1 MRPWFTRRRCPV
13 DASDRRLIRADSS
26 WRLTSAP
33 AAKKLSEMNRYGRQL
48 MRQMQQSDPARF
60 ASLPDPDQHFTIVG
74 EQLAVEIEQLAQ
86 SIAGPDRPGETYLEK
101 VGRLN
106 MARLAADAR
115 APGAPVR
122 RDRLRRGRVRA
133 QARVWAAG
141 TRASDAPVRR
151 DHRRLV
157 RDRAGPGP
165 MWSRLS
171 PRPILALLGKRR
183 PRLVHA

>member
-106 MARLAADAR
+106 MARLNAESDLIAEAMIRDPEIDQRPADDLTTLANR
-115 APGAPVR
+115 E
-122 RDRLRRGRVRA
+122 
-133 QARVWAAG
+133 
-141 TRASDAPVRR
+141 T
-151 DHRRLV
+151 HR
-157 RDRAGPGP
+157 
-165 MWSRLS
+165 
-171 PRPILALLGKRR
+171 ILFEEDD
-183 PRLVHA
+183 PPQ